1 MIHSILLAHNTQC
14 MTGQK
19 LQSYWVTSII
29 LSLVHD
35 TDRHS
40 KQHIWVNYIVQ
51 GPHSNTC
58 LIPFRAQIAW
68 EGDAICNSAHIT
80 LPKKSL
86 HMTSRGE
93 ASCKNH
99 QQSLPS
105 AQRMGTRSCP
115 EGTSSKVSEICKE
128 LHSSETLPWPYS
140 ETACLISYWMADE
153 QWSHRCQIYCTAF
166 I

>member
-1 MIHSILLAHNTQC
+1 MIHSIRLAHNTQC

-19 LQSYWVTSII
+19 LQFYWVTSII
-29 LSLVHD
+29 LSQVHD

-40 KQHIWVNYIVQ
+40 KQHIQVNYIVQ

-58 LIPFRAQIAW
+58 LIPQIAW
-68 EGDAICNSAHIT
+68 DGDAISASAHIT
-80 LPKKSL
+80 IPPHSL

-99 QQSLPS
+99 QQSLLS

-115 EGTSSKVSEICKE
+115 ERTSSKVSEICKE
-128 LHSSETLPWPYS
+128 LHSSLDLALALQRDRLPHII
-140 ETACLISYWMADE
+140 LNGG
-153 QWSHRCQIYCTAF
+153 
-166 I
+166 